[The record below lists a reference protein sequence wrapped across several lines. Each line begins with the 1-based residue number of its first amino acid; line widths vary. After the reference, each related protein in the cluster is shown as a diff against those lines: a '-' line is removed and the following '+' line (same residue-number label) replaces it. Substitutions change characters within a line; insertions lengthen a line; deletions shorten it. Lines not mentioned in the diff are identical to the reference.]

1 MPQLTDNQI
10 AAMNETLC
18 TVMNMRLDLTRI
30 EKVDTKTGTSSFKY
44 CPTVKWKEHFISH
57 WMNDIKELAPLPL
70 LNTDLFESKE

>member
-30 EKVDTKTGTSSFKY
+30 EKVDKKTCFHNKEADLSFDKLL
-44 CPTVKWKEHFISH
+44 
-57 WMNDIKELAPLPL
+57 EL
-70 LNTDLFESKE
+70 NQI